1 MKKVLFLGSKKDREL
16 FNGYE
21 VVVEKKVDKA
31 IKRVFVEQPD
41 VIISDLAT
49 TSFLD
54 SYYLKNLVEKI
65 DVTKNIPFAVVK
77 HKNLNEKFDIF
88 TQVETKKELDE
99 LVKTHP
105 VSDDDKKNISGY
117 KLTNANVKA
126 LSTEIMDKLLFQ
138 TSILSDIKSFVSCIN
153 DDYALSLNIFNM
165 IDKYIS
171 YDLCGVYFNDAVDSA
186 NNFLNLSLPTGN
198 LTLAQIEKYSNKF
211 FDEFDKY
218 KRIERIQTAL
228 VKGDVGEKQ
237 TVRKFNTE
245 VTVPYHFSENMTGGI
260 YLLAHQKLNS
270 FEALFL
276 ELITQELEL
285 IFKLKYMFYEQ
296 AKHALYDSMT
306 GLFNKQEFDANL
318 EKEFHRARRYIYNF
332 TLAFIDIDDM
342 EDINEKQGTKFGDF
356 VIYQLAALL
365 KEVFRR
371 TDLVYRYGG
380 DKFVVFMPMTP
391 ITKSIIPIE
400 RLREKISQFEFKKDD
415 VSTNITVSIGLC
427 ANYSKFESPEEI
439 VNALKVSTIKAKQY
453 GKNRIDIH
461 E

>member
-1 MKKVLFLGSKKDREL
+1 MKKVLFLGNKKDKDL

-31 IKRVFVEQPD
+31 VKRVFVEQPD

-54 SYYLKNLVEKI
+54 SYYLKNFVEKI
-65 DVTKNIPFAVVK
+65 DVTKNIPFAVIK
-77 HKNLNEKFDIF
+77 NKNLNEKFDIF
-88 TQVETKKELDE
+88 TQVQTKKELDE
-99 LVKTHP
+99 LVKTYP
-105 VSDDDKKNISGY
+105 VSDDDKKKISDY

-218 KRIERIQTAL
+218 KHIERIQTAL
-228 VKGDVGEKQ
+228 VKGDVAEKQ

-270 FEALFL
+270 FELKFL

-306 GLFNKQEFDANL
+306 T
-318 EKEFHRARRYIYNF
+318 H
-332 TLAFIDIDDM
+332 TH
-342 EDINEKQGTKFGDF
+342 
-356 VIYQLAALL
+356 
-365 KEVFRR
+365 
-371 TDLVYRYGG
+371 
-380 DKFVVFMPMTP
+380 P
-391 ITKSIIPIE
+391 
-400 RLREKISQFEFKKDD
+400 LR
-415 VSTNITVSIGLC
+415 
-427 ANYSKFESPEEI
+427 
-439 VNALKVSTIKAKQY
+439 
-453 GKNRIDIH
+453 
-461 E
+461 